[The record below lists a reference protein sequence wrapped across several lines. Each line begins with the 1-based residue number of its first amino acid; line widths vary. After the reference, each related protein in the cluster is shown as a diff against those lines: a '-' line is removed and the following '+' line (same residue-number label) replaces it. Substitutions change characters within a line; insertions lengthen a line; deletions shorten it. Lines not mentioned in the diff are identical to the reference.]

1 MTRPTNRLRMTLIVL
16 LLLIAALGSL
26 WVLQVMQRESEDTPS
41 KLQKG
46 ESDYSVNQFNILRM
60 SKTGKARYSISG
72 VRMTHFPD
80 GDTFEIQKPVIY
92 SVNENQVPLTMRAE
106 RAVVDHLSN
115 KVHMYTNVRL
125 DRPASAKDDRFH
137 LNSEYLL
144 FLPDEDVMQTD
155 NPVQIDY
162 GTSHLSGVGMFAN
175 NATREFRLL
184 RQVRGTFEAPVRR

>member
-1 MTRPTNRLRMTLIVL
+1 MSRPTNRLRMTLIVL

-26 WVLQVMQRESEDTPS
+26 WVLQVMQRESDAIPS

-72 VRMTHFPD
+72 SRLTHFPD
-80 GDTFEIQKPVIY
+80 GDTFEIQQPVIY
-92 SVNENQVPLTMRAE
+92 SVNESRVPLTMRAE
-106 RAVVDHLSN
+106 RAIVDHLSN

-137 LNSEYLL
+137 LISEYLL
-144 FLPDEDVMQTD
+144 FLPDDDVVQTD

-162 GTSHLSGVGMFAN
+162 GTTHLSGIGMFAN

-184 RQVRGTFEAPVRR
+184 RQVRGTFETPVRR

>member
-162 GTSHLSGVGMFAN
+162 GTSHLSGIGMFAN